1 MMPRYYGP
9 GGGLAAISGLGQTTQ
24 GAAPT
29 APAAPPASSAATLAR
44 SDDGGTLRTVM
55 MVASTA
61 ASAALAYHGYKRNNS
76 VGWAVGWFFLGGL
89 FWPIAVPVALAQGFA
104 KPRVKSN
111 RRRSS
116 RRRSSR

>member
-9 GGGLAAISGLGQTTQ
+9 GGGLAAISGLGQK
-24 GAAPT
+24 APAAPEAPT
-29 APAAPPASSAATLAR
+29 APAAPTASSAATLAR
-44 SDDGGTLRTVM
+44 SDDGGTLKTVM
-55 MVASTA
+55 TVASTA

-89 FWPIAVPVALAQGFA
+89 FWPIALPVALAQGFA

-111 RRRSS
+111 RRRRS
-116 RRRSSR
+116 R